1 MLNLI
6 KLCGI
11 MLDNKFKIL
20 LAIGDNMKSIQLKI
34 LTIVLSSILILAIV
48 ITAISMFYMQK
59 TLNTDSDIIT
69 ESVANTEAL
78 RINDYIRNVEYGTD
92 TIRNYVQLTLR
103 DQTAQLADESYRS
116 EYEKAARVAFNAPM
130 MNIDGLVGFYLRF
143 APEIVNDEYTG
154 FYSYKPNPALTDFVQ
169 AEDMTALVDWSGGE
183 WFDIPKAKGEAT
195 WISPYICHVTAQE
208 IVSYVTPIYVDN
220 KFVAVAGV
228 DISFSKLSD
237 MVSDVSVYDNG
248 FAYLAKTEDGGEL
261 GEIVFSPV
269 DHDLLVRST
278 DHDHG
283 FAEERMSLRNGMTLV
298 IHADY
303 SDIQRESYRMT
314 MIIVLIVVVFLIG
327 FITVTYIL
335 TKRIVRPLRD
345 LTLAAEVLADGK
357 TDLKLDNCKTND
369 EIGVLAEA
377 FEKTA
382 EKLHGYMSYINALAY
397 CDSLTGVKNMTAYKE
412 AVTNIDLK
420 ITMGEQMP
428 FAILVTDI
436 NGLKSANDRY
446 GHEIGNRL
454 IVRATK
460 LICNVFKHSPVFR
473 VGGDEFVVLLEGE
486 DFENRDALI
495 ASLDEFCTRTY
506 VAAGEETIPVS
517 IARGIECFDSNLHT
531 GVEQII
537 NRADKRMYEHKKSI
551 KETGTV

>member
-1 MLNLI
+1 
-6 KLCGI
+6 

-34 LTIVLSSILILAIV
+34 LAIVLSGILIPAIV

-78 RINDYIRNVEYGTD
+78 RINDFIRNVEYGTD
-92 TIRNYVQLTLR
+92 TMRSYVRLTLH

-116 EYEKAARVAFNAPM
+116 EYEKASRMAFNAPM
-130 MNIDGLVGFYLRF
+130 LNIDGIVGFYLRF
-143 APEIVNDEYTG
+143 APELVNDEYTG
-154 FYSYKPNPALTDFVQ
+154 FYSYKQNPALTDFVQ
-169 AEDMTALVDWSGGE
+169 AEDMTALADWSGGE

-195 WISPYICHVTAQE
+195 WLSPYICHATAQE

-220 KFVAVAGV
+220 KFIAVAGV

-237 MVSDVSVYDNG
+237 MVSDISVYDNG

-278 DHDHG
+278 DHYHG

-314 MIIVLIVVVFLIG
+314 MIIVVIVAGFLIG

-357 TDLKLDNCKTND
+357 TDLKLDNCKTKD

-382 EKLHGYMSYINALAY
+382 EKLHGYMTYINALAY
-397 CDSLTGVKNMTAYKE
+397 RDSLTGVKNMTAYKE

-420 ITMGEQMP
+420 ITMGEQTP
-428 FAILVTDI
+428 FALLVTDI
-436 NGLKSANDRY
+436 NGLKSTNDRY

-506 VAAGEETIPVS
+506 VAAGEEVIPVS

-551 KETGTV
+551 KETATV